1 MSIQITG
8 TTVEVLGKSYQLKC
22 AAEETASIEKAAK
35 YLHNKMEEVREKT
48 HLLSVDRIAVLAA
61 LTITHQLLA
70 LEERLN
76 SLQSQID
83 KAFPPSQLE
92 LSSVE

>member
-1 MSIQITG
+1 MSVQITG
-8 TTVEVLGKSYQLKC
+8 TTVEILGKSYQLKC
-22 AAEETASIEKAAK
+22 AAEETATIQQAAEFL
-35 YLHNKMEEVREKT
+35 YDKMEEVRQKT

-70 LEERLN
+70 LEERLKG
-76 SLQSQID
+76 LQNQLD

-92 LSSVE
+92 LSSAE